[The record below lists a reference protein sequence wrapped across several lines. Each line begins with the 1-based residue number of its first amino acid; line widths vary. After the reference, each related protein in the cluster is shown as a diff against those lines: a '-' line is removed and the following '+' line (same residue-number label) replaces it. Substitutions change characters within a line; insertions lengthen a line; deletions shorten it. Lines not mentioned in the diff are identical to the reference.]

1 MLAASPVLAGA
12 RAVRPSPIA
21 SRTGRLLA
29 VPFGLC
35 FAALGTV
42 ALLSVLGVLPSKV
55 PPTAAYRVFGLCAS
69 TVFITAGLGVVLF
82 GLGFQRVAAKAG
94 GVALLAFLL
103 AFNWIAFGPGERT
116 FTRKL
121 SSSLTAPS
129 VSQVPEWEGRTVFG
143 IVALLM
149 DAVLVF
155 GVVRGRRSSSSNRS

>member
-12 RAVRPSPIA
+12 RAVRPSPIV
-21 SRTGRLLA
+21 SRAGRILA

-35 FAALGTV
+35 FAVLGTV
-42 ALLSVLGVLPSKV
+42 ALLSVLGVLPSQV

-69 TVFITAGLGVVLF
+69 TVFIAAGLGVVLF

-103 AFNWIAFGPGERT
+103 AFNWIAFGPGERS

-121 SSSLTAPS
+121 SSSFRAPA
-129 VSQVPEWEGRTVFG
+129 VSRVPEREGRSVFG

-149 DAVLVF
+149 DAVLVY
-155 GVVRGRRSSSSNRS
+155 GMVKGRKSSSSDRS

>member
-1 MLAASPVLAGA
+1 MSP
-12 RAVRPSPIA
+12 PPIA
-21 SRTGRLLA
+21 SRAGRILA

-42 ALLSVLGVLPSKV
+42 ALLSVLGLLESKA
-55 PPTAAYRVFGLCAS
+55 PLTTAYQVFGACAS
-69 TVFITAGLGVVLF
+69 VVFIAAGLGIVLF
-82 GLGFQRVAAKAG
+82 GLGFPRVAAKAG

-149 DAVLVF
+149 DAVLVY
-155 GVVRGRRSSSSNRS
+155 GVVKGRRSSSSGRS

>member
-21 SRTGRLLA
+21 SRIGRILA

-69 TVFITAGLGVVLF
+69 TVFIAAGLGIVLF

-103 AFNWIAFGPGERT
+103 AFNWIAFGPGQRT
-116 FTRKL
+116 FTRRL
-121 SSSLTAPS
+121 SSSFTAPS
-129 VSQVPEWEGRTVFG
+129 VSQVPEWEGRAVFG

-149 DAVLVF
+149 DALLVY
-155 GVVRGRRSSSSNRS
+155 GVVKGRRSSSSSRS